1 MLTFERLTYLLTGMR
16 GEPNQRSTRNRVCV
30 GLIVN
35 ALLVAFALAF
45 AGAAAG
51 NAGATSA
58 YWSFVVPAAAI
69 AFLTYLAASIAL
81 FIRGYWQ
88 LAQYLAWAPLLL
100 IVSVQTVQLG
110 SLLLT

>member
-1 MLTFERLTYLLTGMR
+1 MKPLTAQQIAEILGT
-16 GEPNQRSTRNRVCV
+16 QV
-30 GLIVN
+30 
-35 ALLVAFALAF
+35 
-45 AGAAAG
+45 AAG
-51 NAGATSA
+51 NSGATDA

-100 IVSVQTVQLG
+100 IVSLQTVQLG